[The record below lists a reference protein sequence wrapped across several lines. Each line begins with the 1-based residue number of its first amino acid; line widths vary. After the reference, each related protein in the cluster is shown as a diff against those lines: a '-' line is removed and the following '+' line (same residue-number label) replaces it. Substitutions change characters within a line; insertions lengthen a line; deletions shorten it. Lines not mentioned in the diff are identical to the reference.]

1 MKLRLHIGLAL
12 ALGLGSLAT
21 AQDLPVMDGLQLWL
35 DATDADTVFQEI
47 FFEDPAE
54 DGDLVYSWMDKSE
67 NGFEVFTPDEAGPPT
82 YVEDGI
88 NGLPS
93 IRFFSEF
100 ADGMVIE
107 DSLDVQR
114 PYTAFIV
121 NQYHEE
127 GDGVYGRTLQ
137 SQDINWLLGLWAGN
151 VSHYANGWVT
161 GIRPPAQP
169 NTPYLVDAIGNE
181 AESFVGINGRGTWTS
196 DSSPTGTPGRL
207 AFSGAGQ
214 FPAEVSDAD
223 VSEVVIYNRV
233 LDEDELSLMRT
244 HLMEKYAVVPIED
257 PPQPD
262 ETELFFGEIG
272 TFSSAADLDF
282 SGEFVHGVNLGGAG
296 ENEFGD
302 PLVIGDATLADGTNA
317 FNEDLLSD
325 GISITVANEIAE
337 WHAPAYAEDTD
348 DDLNL
353 AFAMRSIRWNV
364 PPGLDISLPVEE
376 GESYKLQ
383 LLFAESCCDRGFDIT
398 IEDEMA
404 VDNIIIQDE
413 QGGINN
419 QSQGVSFSHEL
430 VAGDDEL
437 NITLGG
443 AVFGTPDN
451 NPILNVLTL
460 EKIDDIVVDLPGDC
474 NSDGVLSAADL
485 DCVATIDERDA
496 VLNALGTLPGDLNG
510 DGNIDFPDFLT
521 LSGNYGMENAS
532 YSEGN
537 INLEGP
543 IDFADFLTLSGN
555 YGKTAAAV
563 SSVPEPTGF
572 VMGMLLVGGLLPFRK
587 RR

>member
-1 MKLRLHIGLAL
+1 MKLRFQLGLVI
-12 ALGLGSLAT
+12 ALGLSSLAT

-35 DATDADTVFQEI
+35 DATDPDTVFQEV
-47 FFEDPAE
+47 FFEDPAS
-54 DGDLVYSWMDKSE
+54 DGDLVFSWMDKSD
-67 NGFEVFTPDEAGPPT
+67 NGFEVYTPDDAGAPT
-82 YVEDGI
+82 YVADGI

-100 ADGMVIE
+100 ADGMIIE
-107 DSLDVQR
+107 DALDVQR

-121 NQYHEE
+121 NQYHDQ
-127 GDGVYGRTLQ
+127 GAGVFGRTLQ
-137 SQDINWLLGLWAGN
+137 SQDINWLLGLWSNN

-161 GIRPPAQP
+161 AVRPTAEV
-169 NTPYLVDAIGNE
+169 NTPYLVDTTGSE
-181 AESFVGINGRGTWTS
+181 TESFVSINGSNWTS
-196 DSSPTGTPGRL
+196 DSSPTGVPGRL

-214 FPAEVSDAD
+214 FPGEVSDAD
-223 VSEVVIYNRV
+223 VSEVVIYDRI
-233 LDEDELSLMRT
+233 LDDTELSLMRT
-244 HLMEKYAVVPIED
+244 HLMEKYGVVSIGE
-257 PPQPD
+257 PPKPD
-262 ETELFFGEIG
+262 ETILNFGVIG

-302 PLVIGDATLADGTNA
+302 PLVIGDVTLADGTNA
-317 FNEDLLSD
+317 FNDDLLSD
-325 GISITVANEIAE
+325 GVSITVANEIAD

-348 DDLNL
+348 DDVNL

-364 PPGLDISLPVEE
+364 PPGLDISLPVEA

-398 IEDEMA
+398 IEDALA

-419 QSQGVSFSHEL
+419 QSQGVSFTHEL

-460 EKIDDIVVDLPGDC
+460 EKIDDIIVDIPGDC
-474 NSDGVLSAADL
+474 NADGVLTAADL
-485 DCVATIDERDA
+485 DCVATIEERDA
-496 VLNALGTLPGDLNG
+496 VLNALGTLEGDLNG
-510 DGNIDFPDFLT
+510 DGNIDFPDFLI
-521 LSGNYGMENAS
+521 LSGNYNKENAP

-537 INLEGP
+537 INLEGAV
-543 IDFADFLTLSGN
+543 DFADFLTLSGN
-555 YGKTAAAV
+555 YGKSAAAV

-572 VMGMLLVGGLLPFRK
+572 VMGMLLIGGLLPLRK